1 MFNMLIILSVVRKE
15 LLYSLQELMLEKS
28 FEQIFLSH
36 ATLLEET
43 DQIFSRKYIIFNNLP
58 EDHRDSLSQ

>member
-1 MFNMLIILSVVRKE
+1 MLVTLNVVYKE
-15 LLYSLQELMLEKS
+15 LYSLQELMLEKS

-43 DQIFSRKYIIFNNLP
+43 DQILSSKYIIFNNLTK
-58 EDHRDSLSQ
+58 DNGDSLSQ